1 MTTWKG
7 VVTIMFD
14 LIGTIKKK
22 TGLGE
27 LLGEGMTVPK
37 SVQDVIKIDAVYP
50 DGIFMTGKDRY
61 SKTYKFTDIN
71 YAVSSKED
79 KEADFLRYSEI
90 LNSLENGVS
99 SQITIINRKLKNNE
113 LKQMALIENAN
124 DGKDKYRK
132 EINDM
137 LTMIANGAN
146 AIVQDKYVT
155 LTVQKKSAQEAQSH
169 FNRVG
174 ADLIAHFSR
183 LGSKCTELDLTE
195 RLRIIH
201 DFCRP
206 KEAADYHFDLRD
218 TMQKGQ
224 SFKDYISPDGFEF
237 KSDYFKVGDRFGRV
251 LFIRDYPSYIKDSV
265 VWELTDTNRN
275 MIFNFD
281 IIPVSTQEAQKFG
294 EKQALGIET
303 NIANYQRKQNAN
315 NNYTSVIPYDLE
327 QQRKEVREF
336 LDDLTTRDQKMFKV
350 VITLMHT
357 ADTLEQLNS
366 DTEAIQ
372 ATGRK
377 HMCQIGV
384 LKYQQLDGFNATL
397 PIGINKIEAR
407 RTLTTESLAV
417 FMPFKVQE
425 IQHDGGVFQGV
436 NVISKNMIIVNRKF
450 LLNGNCFILGVSGS
464 GKSFT
469 AKEEMVNLLLST
481 NADVMIIDPEREYSA
496 LVEAMGGQVVELSAK
511 SKNHINC
518 LDINKEY
525 ADGASPLA
533 LKAEFVLSL
542 FEQVMGKDGIGA
554 IEKSIIDRC
563 LAAVYKNYIKRNYTG
578 KVPTL
583 VELCNELRKQ
593 PEPEATELATAME
606 LFASGS
612 HSTFAQKTNVNIENR
627 LICYDILELGSQ
639 LMPIGMLVVLD
650 SILNRITRNRAEG
663 KETYIFIDE
672 IYLLFQ
678 HEYSANFL
686 FTLWKRVRK
695 YGAYCTGITQNVD
708 DLLQS
713 HTARTMLA
721 NSEFII
727 MLNQGSTDREDLAN
741 LLQISETQM
750 THITNVEVG
759 HGLVKVGSALVPFER
774 KFPKN
779 TELYRLMSTK
789 MIE

>member
-1 MTTWKG
+1 MKL
-7 VVTIMFD
+7 FN

-22 TGLGE
+22 SGLDE
-27 LLGEGMTVPK
+27 IFSDGMNVPK
-37 SVQDVIKIDAVYP
+37 SVQDVIKIDAVYS

-61 SKTYKFTDIN
+61 SKTFKFTDIN

-79 KEADFLRYSEI
+79 KESHFLKFSEI
-90 LNSLENGVS
+90 LNSLENGIS
-99 SQITIINRKLKNNE
+99 SQITIINRKLKQNE
-113 LKQMALIENAN
+113 LKEIALLEKAN
-124 DGKDKYRK
+124 DNKDKYRK

-137 LTMIANGAN
+137 LTMLANGAN

-155 LTVQKKSAQEAQSH
+155 LTIQKKSISEARSH

-206 KEAADYHFDLRD
+206 EEAADYHFDLRD
-218 TMQKGQ
+218 TMRKGQ

-237 KSDYFKVGDRFGRV
+237 KSDYFKIGNRFGRV
-251 LFIRDYPSYIKDSV
+251 LFIRDYPSFVKDRV
-265 VWELTDTNRN
+265 VWDLTDTSRN
-275 MIFNFD
+275 MIFNYD
-281 IIPVSTQEAQKFG
+281 IVPVSTEEAQKFG
-294 EKQALGIET
+294 EKQALGVET
-303 NIANYQRKQNAN
+303 NIANYQRKQNSN
-315 NNYTSVIPYDLE
+315 NNYTSVIPYDME

-350 VITLMHT
+350 IITVMHT

-372 ATGRK
+372 AMGRN
-377 HMCQIGV
+377 HMCQIGI
-384 LKYQQLDGFNATL
+384 LKYQQLEGFNATL

-436 NVISKNMIIVNRKF
+436 NVISKNMIIVNRRY

-481 NADVMIIDPEREYSA
+481 DADVMIIDPEREYSA
-496 LVEAMGGQVVELSAK
+496 LVEAMDGQVIELSAK

-525 ADGASPLA
+525 ADGASPIA
-533 LKAEFVLSL
+533 FKAEFVLSL
-542 FEQVMGKDGIGA
+542 FEQVIGKGGVNA
-554 IEKSIIDRC
+554 IQKSIVDRC
-563 LAAVYKNYIKRNYTG
+563 LANVYKNYIKRGYTG

-583 VELCNELRKQ
+583 VDLCNDLKQQ
-593 PEPEATELATAME
+593 PEAEAIELATAME

-612 HSTFAQKTNVNIENR
+612 HSTFAQKTNVNVENR

-650 SILNRITRNRAEG
+650 SILNRITKNRAEG
-663 KETYIFIDE
+663 RETYIFIDE

-727 MLNQGSTDREDLAN
+727 MLNQGGTDREDLAN

-774 KFPKN
+774 KFPKD
-779 TELYRLMSTK
+779 TELYKLMSTK
-789 MIE
+789 VGEQ

>member
-1 MTTWKG
+1 
-7 VVTIMFD
+7 MFD

-22 TGLGE
+22 SGLDEIFGD
-27 LLGEGMTVPK
+27 GMNVPK
-37 SVQDVIKIDAVYP
+37 SVQDVIRIDAVYS

-61 SKTYKFTDIN
+61 SKTFKFTDIN

-79 KEADFLRYSEI
+79 KESHFLKYSEI
-90 LNSLENGVS
+90 LNSLENGIS
-99 SQITIINRKLKNNE
+99 SQITIINRKLKHNE
-113 LKQMALIENAN
+113 LKEIALLEKAN
-124 DGKDKYRK
+124 DNKDKYRK

-137 LTMIANGAN
+137 ITMLANGAN

-155 LTVQKKSAQEAQSH
+155 LTIQKKSINEARSH

-174 ADLIAHFSR
+174 ADLIAHLSR

-206 KEAADYHFDLRD
+206 EEAADYHLDLRD
-218 TMQKGQ
+218 TMRKGQ

-237 KSDYFKVGDRFGRV
+237 KSDYFKIGNRFGRV
-251 LFIRDYPSYIKDSV
+251 LFIRDYPSFVKDRV
-265 VWELTDTNRN
+265 VWDLTDTSRN
-275 MIFNFD
+275 MIFNYD
-281 IIPVSTQEAQKFG
+281 IVPVSTEEAQKFG
-294 EKQALGIET
+294 EKQALGVET
-303 NIANYQRKQNAN
+303 NIANYQRKQNSN
-315 NNYTSVIPYDLE
+315 NNYTSVIPYDME

-350 VITLMHT
+350 IITVMHT

-372 ATGRK
+372 AMGRN
-377 HMCQIGV
+377 HMCQIGI
-384 LKYQQLDGFNATL
+384 LKYQQLEGFNATL

-436 NVISKNMIIVNRKF
+436 NVISKNMIIVNRRY

-481 NADVMIIDPEREYSA
+481 DADVMIIDPEREYSA
-496 LVEAMGGQVVELSAK
+496 LVEAMDGQVIELSAK

-525 ADGASPLA
+525 ADGASPIA
-533 LKAEFVLSL
+533 FKAEFVLSL
-542 FEQVMGKDGIGA
+542 FEQVIGKGGVNA
-554 IEKSIIDRC
+554 IQKSIVDRC
-563 LAAVYKNYIKRNYTG
+563 LANVYKNYIKRGYTG

-583 VELCNELRKQ
+583 VDLCNDLKQQ
-593 PEPEATELATAME
+593 PEAEAIELATAME

-612 HSTFAQKTNVNIENR
+612 HSTFAQKTNVNVENR

-650 SILNRITRNRAEG
+650 SILNRITKNRAEG
-663 KETYIFIDE
+663 RETYVFIDE

-727 MLNQGSTDREDLAN
+727 MLNQGGTDREDLAN

-774 KFPKN
+774 KFPKD
-779 TELYRLMSTK
+779 TELYKLMSTK
-789 MIE
+789 VGEQ

>member
-1 MTTWKG
+1 
-7 VVTIMFD
+7 MFD
-14 LIGTIKKK
+14 LIGSIKKK
-22 TGLGE
+22 TGLDD
-27 LLGEGMTVPK
+27 LLGDGMSVPK
-37 SVQDVIKIDAVYP
+37 SVQDVIRIDAVYP

-61 SKTYKFTDIN
+61 SKTFKFTDIN
-71 YAVSSKED
+71 YAVSSKKD
-79 KEADFLRYSEI
+79 KEDNFLKYSEI
-90 LNSLENGVS
+90 LNSLENGIS
-99 SQITIINRKLKNNE
+99 SQITIINRKLKKAE
-113 LKQMALIENAN
+113 LKEIALLENAN
-124 DGKDKYRK
+124 DDKDKYRK

-155 LTVQKKSAQEAQSH
+155 LTVQKKTVKEAQSH

-183 LGSKCTELDLTE
+183 LGSTCVELDLTE

-206 KEAADYHFDLRD
+206 KESADYHFDLRD

-224 SFKDYISPDGFEF
+224 NFKDYITPDGFEF
-237 KSDYFKVGDRFGRV
+237 KSDYFKIGDRFGRV

-281 IIPVSTQEAQKFG
+281 IVPVSTEEAQKFG
-294 EKQALGIET
+294 ERQALGIET
-303 NIANYQRKQNAN
+303 NITNYQRKQNAN
-315 NNYTSVIPYDLE
+315 NNYTSVIPYDME
-327 QQRKEVREF
+327 QQRKEIREF
-336 LDDLTTRDQKMFKV
+336 LDDLTNRDQKMFKV
-350 VITLMHT
+350 VITVMHT
-357 ADTLEQLNS
+357 ADTLEELNS

-377 HMCQIGV
+377 HMCQLGV

-496 LVEAMGGQVVELSAK
+496 LVEAMGGQVIELSAK

-525 ADGASPLA
+525 ADGASPIA
-533 LKAEFVLSL
+533 FKVEFVLSL
-542 FEQVMGKDGIGA
+542 FEQIMGRDGIDA
-554 IEKSIIDRC
+554 IQKSIVDRC
-563 LAAVYKNYIKRNYTG
+563 LTNVYKNYIKRGYTG

-583 VELCNELRKQ
+583 VDLCNELRKQ
-593 PEPEATELATAME
+593 PEAEAADLATAME

-650 SILNRITRNRAEG
+650 SILNRITKNRAEG
-663 KETYIFIDE
+663 RETYIFIDE

-713 HTARTMLA
+713 HTARTMLS

-779 TELYRLMSTK
+779 TELYKLMNTK
-789 MIE
+789 VGEIN

>member
-1 MTTWKG
+1 
-7 VVTIMFD
+7 MFD
-14 LIGTIKKK
+14 LIGTIKRK
-22 TGLGE
+22 TGTSDLTGD
-27 LLGEGMTVPK
+27 GFAVPK
-37 SVQDVIKIDAVYP
+37 SVQDVIKIDGVYA
-50 DGIFMTGKDRY
+50 DGIFMTGKDKY
-61 SKTYKFTDIN
+61 SKTFKFTDIN

-79 KEADFLRYSEI
+79 KEKNFLLYSEI
-90 LNSLENGVS
+90 LNSFENGVS
-99 SQITIINRKLKNNE
+99 SQITIINRKMKNSE
-113 LKQMALIENAN
+113 LKEIALLENAH
-124 DGKDKYRK
+124 DEKDKYRK

-155 LTVQKKSAQEAQSH
+155 LTVQKKTVKEARSH
-169 FNRVG
+169 FGRVG
-174 ADLIAHFSR
+174 ADLSAHFSR
-183 LGSKCTELDLTE
+183 LGSTCTELDLTE

-206 KEAADYHFDLRD
+206 NESADYHFDLRD
-218 TMQKGQ
+218 TMRKGQ

-237 KSDYFKVGDRFGRV
+237 KSDYFKVGDKFARV

-281 IIPVSTQEAQKFG
+281 IVPVSTEEAQKFG

-315 NNYTSVIPYDLE
+315 NNYTSIIPYDME
-327 QQRKEVREF
+327 QQRKEIREF
-336 LDDLTTRDQKMFKV
+336 LDDITTRDQKMFKV
-350 VITLMHT
+350 VITVMHT
-357 ADTLEQLNS
+357 ADTLEELNS

-377 HMCQIGV
+377 HMCQLGV

-425 IQHDGGVFQGV
+425 IQHDGGVFQGI

-469 AKEEMVNLLLST
+469 AKEEIVNLLLST

-496 LVEAMGGQVVELSAK
+496 LVEAMGGQVIELSAK

-518 LDINKEY
+518 LDINKDY
-525 ADGASPLA
+525 GDGASPISF
-533 LKAEFVLSL
+533 KSEFILSL
-542 FEQVMGKDGIGA
+542 FEQVMGKDGIDAGQ
-554 IEKSIIDRC
+554 KSIVDRC
-563 LAAVYKNYIKRNYTG
+563 LSKIYTNYIKKDYQG

-583 VELCNELRKQ
+583 VDLCKELEKQ
-593 PEPEATELATAME
+593 KEPEAAELATAME
-606 LFASGS
+606 LFATGS
-612 HSTFAQKTNVNIENR
+612 QNTFGHKTNVNIENR
-627 LICYDILELGSQ
+627 LICYDILELGHQ
-639 LMPIGMLVVLD
+639 LMPVGMLVVLD
-650 SILNRITRNRAEG
+650 SILNRITKNRAEG

-695 YGAYCTGITQNVD
+695 YGAFCTGITQNVD

-741 LLQISETQM
+741 LLQISDTQM
-750 THITNVEVG
+750 THITNVDVG

-774 KFPKN
+774 KFAKN
-779 TELYRLMSTK
+779 TELYKLMSTK
-789 MIE
+789 INEN

>member
-1 MTTWKG
+1 
-7 VVTIMFD
+7 MFD
-14 LIGTIKKK
+14 LIGMIKKK
-22 TGLGE
+22 LGFSELFGDGLN
-27 LLGEGMTVPK
+27 VPK
-37 SVQDVIKIDAVYP
+37 SVQDVIRIDTVYDDGMFAV
-50 DGIFMTGKDRY
+50 GKELY
-61 SKTYKFTDIN
+61 SKTFHFTDIN
-71 YAVSSKED
+71 YAVSSKGD
-79 KEADFLRYSEI
+79 KEVGFLKYSEI
-90 LNSLENGVS
+90 LNLFDNDVS
-99 SQITIINRKLKNNE
+99 SQITIINRSISNNE
-113 LKQMALIENAN
+113 LKKMIIAECEK
-124 DGKDKYRK
+124 DGRDKYRK
-132 EINDM
+132 EIND
-137 LTMIANGAN
+137 LLKNLASGAN
-146 AIVQDKYVT
+146 SIVQDMYVT
-155 LTVQKKSAQEAQSH
+155 VTVKKKTPEEAKKH
-169 FNRVG
+169 FSRVG
-174 ADLIAHFSR
+174 ADLSAHFSR
-183 LGSKCTELDLTE
+183 LGSKFSDIDLTE

-206 KEAADYHFDLRD
+206 NEAADYHFDLRD

-237 KSDYFKVGDRFGRV
+237 KSDYFKCGDKFGRV
-251 LFIRDYPSYIKDSV
+251 LFIRDFPSYIKDSV
-265 VWELTDTNRN
+265 VWDLTDTNRN

-281 IIPVSTQEAQKFG
+281 ILPVSTEEAQKFG

-303 NIANYQRKQNAN
+303 NITNYQRKQNSN
-315 NNYTSVIPYDLE
+315 NNYTSVIPYDME
-327 QQRKEVREF
+327 MQRKEIREF

-350 VITLMHT
+350 VITIMHT

-425 IQHDGGVFQGV
+425 IQHEGGVFQGV
-436 NVISKNMIIVNRKF
+436 NVISKNMIFVNRKK

-481 NADVMIIDPEREYSA
+481 DADVIIIDPEREYKA
-496 LVEAMGGQVVELSAK
+496 LVEAMDGQVVELSPTSK
-511 SKNHINC
+511 SHINC
-518 LDINKEY
+518 LDINKDY
-525 ADGASPLA
+525 ADGASPIA
-533 LKAEFVLSL
+533 LKSEFVLSL
-542 FEQVMGKDGIGA
+542 FEQAMGNGNVGA
-554 IEKSIIDRC
+554 VQKSLIDRC
-563 LAAVYKNYIKRNYTG
+563 LTNVYSAYIKKNYVG
-578 KVPTL
+578 KPPTL
-583 VELCNELRKQ
+583 TDLCQNLKSQ
-593 PEPEATELATAME
+593 PEPEASELATAME
-606 LFASGS
+606 LFSSGS
-612 HSTFAQKTNVNIENR
+612 HNTFAKQTNVNVENR
-627 LICYDILELGSQ
+627 LLCYDILELGKH
-639 LMPIGMLVVLD
+639 LLPVGMLVVLD
-650 SILNRITRNRAEG
+650 SILNRITKNRAEG
-663 KETYIFIDE
+663 RETYIFIDE
-672 IYLLFQ
+672 IYLLFE

-727 MLNQGSTDREDLAN
+727 MLNQGGTDREDLAN

-750 THITNVEVG
+750 RHITNVDVG
-759 HGLVKVGSALVPFER
+759 HGLIKVGSSLVPFER

-779 TELYRLMSTK
+779 TELYKLMSTK

>member
-1 MTTWKG
+1 
-7 VVTIMFD
+7 MFD
-14 LIGTIKKK
+14 LIGSIKKK
-22 TGLGE
+22 TGLDD
-27 LLGEGMTVPK
+27 LLGDGMSVPK
-37 SVQDVIKIDAVYP
+37 SVQDVIRIDAVYP

-61 SKTYKFTDIN
+61 SKTFKFTDIN
-71 YAVSSKED
+71 YAVSSKKD
-79 KEADFLRYSEI
+79 KEDNFLKYSEI
-90 LNSLENGVS
+90 LNSLENGIS
-99 SQITIINRKLKNNE
+99 SQITIINRKLKKAE
-113 LKQMALIENAN
+113 LKEIALLENAN
-124 DGKDKYRK
+124 DDKDKYRK

-155 LTVQKKSAQEAQSH
+155 LTVQKKTVKEAQSH

-183 LGSKCTELDLTE
+183 LGSTCVELDLTE

-206 KEAADYHFDLRD
+206 KESADYHFDLRD

-224 SFKDYISPDGFEF
+224 NFKDYITPDGFEF
-237 KSDYFKVGDRFGRV
+237 KSDYFKIGDRFGRV

-281 IIPVSTQEAQKFG
+281 IIPVSTEEAQKFG
-294 EKQALGIET
+294 ERQALGIET

-315 NNYTSVIPYDLE
+315 NNYTSVIPYDME
-327 QQRKEVREF
+327 QQRKEIREF
-336 LDDLTTRDQKMFKV
+336 LDDLTSRDQKMFKV
-350 VITLMHT
+350 VITVMHT
-357 ADTLEQLNS
+357 ADTLEELNS

-377 HMCQIGV
+377 HMCQLGV

-481 NADVMIIDPEREYSA
+481 DADVMIIDPEREYSA
-496 LVEAMGGQVVELSAK
+496 IVEAMGGQVIELSAK

-525 ADGASPLA
+525 ADGASPIA
-533 LKAEFVLSL
+533 FKVEFVLSL
-542 FEQVMGKDGIGA
+542 FEQIMGRNGIDA
-554 IEKSIIDRC
+554 IQKSIVDRC
-563 LAAVYKNYIKRNYTG
+563 LTNIYKNYIKRGYTG

-583 VELCNELRKQ
+583 VDLCNELSKQ
-593 PEPEATELATAME
+593 PETEALELATAME

-650 SILNRITRNRAEG
+650 SILNRITKNRAEG
-663 KETYIFIDE
+663 RETYIFIDE

-779 TELYRLMSTK
+779 TELYKLMTTK
-789 MIE
+789 LFEKSDNLVYSS

>member
-1 MTTWKG
+1 
-7 VVTIMFD
+7 MFD

-27 LLGEGMTVPK
+27 LLGDGMSVPK

-61 SKTYKFTDIN
+61 SKTYKFSDIN

-155 LTVQKKSAQEAQSH
+155 LTVQKKSVQEAQGH

-224 SFKDYISPDGFEF
+224 SFKDYIAPDGFEF

-315 NNYTSVIPYDLE
+315 NTYTSVIPYDLE

-377 HMCQIGV
+377 HMCQIGI

-774 KFPKN
+774 KFPTN
-779 TELYRLMSTK
+779 TELYSLMSTK

>member
-1 MTTWKG
+1 
-7 VVTIMFD
+7 MFD

-22 TGLGE
+22 SGLDEIFGD
-27 LLGEGMTVPK
+27 GMNVPK
-37 SVQDVIKIDAVYP
+37 SVQDVIRIDAVYS

-61 SKTYKFTDIN
+61 SKAFKFTDIN

-79 KEADFLRYSEI
+79 KESHFLKFSEI
-90 LNSLENGVS
+90 LNSLENGIS
-99 SQITIINRKLKNNE
+99 SQITIINRKLKHNE
-113 LKQMALIENAN
+113 LKEIALLEKAN
-124 DGKDKYRK
+124 DNKDKYRK

-137 LTMIANGAN
+137 LTMLANGAN

-155 LTVQKKSAQEAQSH
+155 LTIQKKSISEARSH

-206 KEAADYHFDLRD
+206 EEAADYHFDLRD
-218 TMQKGQ
+218 TMRKGQ

-237 KSDYFKVGDRFGRV
+237 KSDYFKIGNRFGRV
-251 LFIRDYPSYIKDSV
+251 LFIRDYPSFVKDRV
-265 VWELTDTNRN
+265 VWDLTDTSRN
-275 MIFNFD
+275 MIFNYD
-281 IIPVSTQEAQKFG
+281 IVPVSTEEAQKFG
-294 EKQALGIET
+294 EKQALGVET
-303 NIANYQRKQNAN
+303 NIANYQRKQNSN
-315 NNYTSVIPYDLE
+315 NNYTSVIPYDME

-350 VITLMHT
+350 IITVMHT

-372 ATGRK
+372 AMGRN
-377 HMCQIGV
+377 HMCQIGI
-384 LKYQQLDGFNATL
+384 LKYQQLEGFNATL

-481 NADVMIIDPEREYSA
+481 DADVMIIDPEREYSA
-496 LVEAMGGQVVELSAK
+496 LVEAMDGQVIELSAK

-525 ADGASPLA
+525 ADGASPIA
-533 LKAEFVLSL
+533 FKAEFVLSL
-542 FEQVMGKDGIGA
+542 FEQVIGKGGVNA
-554 IEKSIIDRC
+554 IQKSIVDRC
-563 LAAVYKNYIKRNYTG
+563 LANVYKNYIKRGYTG

-583 VELCNELRKQ
+583 VDLCNDLKQQ
-593 PEPEATELATAME
+593 PEAEALELATAME

-612 HSTFAQKTNVNIENR
+612 HSTFAQKTNVNVENR

-639 LMPIGMLVVLD
+639 LMPVGMLVVLD
-650 SILNRITRNRAEG
+650 SILNRITKNRAEG
-663 KETYIFIDE
+663 RETYIFIDE

-727 MLNQGSTDREDLAN
+727 MLNQGGTDREDLAN

-774 KFPKN
+774 KFPKD
-779 TELYRLMSTK
+779 TELYKLMSTK
-789 MIE
+789 VGEQ

>member
-1 MTTWKG
+1 
-7 VVTIMFD
+7 MFD
-14 LIGTIKKK
+14 LIGMIKKK
-22 TGLGE
+22 SGLDEIFGD
-27 LLGEGMTVPK
+27 GMSVPR
-37 SVQDVIKIDAVYP
+37 SVQDVIKIDAVYS
-50 DGIFMTGKDRY
+50 DGIFMAGKDRY
-61 SKTYKFTDIN
+61 SKTFKFTDIN

-79 KEADFLRYSEI
+79 KESHFLKYSEI
-90 LNSLENGVS
+90 LNSLENGIS
-99 SQITIINRKLKNNE
+99 SQITIINRKLKHNE
-113 LKQMALIENAN
+113 LKEIALLEKAN
-124 DGKDKYRK
+124 DNKDKYRK

-137 LTMIANGAN
+137 LTMLANGAN

-155 LTVQKKSAQEAQSH
+155 LTIQKKSISEARSH

-206 KEAADYHFDLRD
+206 EEAADYHFDLRD
-218 TMQKGQ
+218 TMRKGQ

-237 KSDYFKVGDRFGRV
+237 KSDYFKIGNRFGRV
-251 LFIRDYPSYIKDSV
+251 LFIRDYPSFVKDRV
-265 VWELTDTNRN
+265 VWDLTDTSKN
-275 MIFNFD
+275 MIFNYD
-281 IIPVSTQEAQKFG
+281 IVPVSIEEAQKFG
-294 EKQALGIET
+294 EKQALGVET
-303 NIANYQRKQNAN
+303 NIANYQRKQNSN
-315 NNYTSVIPYDLE
+315 NNYTSVIPYDME

-350 VITLMHT
+350 IITVMHT

-372 ATGRK
+372 AMGRN
-377 HMCQIGV
+377 HMCQIGI
-384 LKYQQLDGFNATL
+384 LKYQQLEGFNATL

-481 NADVMIIDPEREYSA
+481 DADVMIIDPEREYSA
-496 LVEAMGGQVVELSAK
+496 LVEAMDGQVIELSAK

-525 ADGASPLA
+525 ADGASPIA
-533 LKAEFVLSL
+533 FKAEFVLSL
-542 FEQVMGKDGIGA
+542 FEQVIGKGGVNA
-554 IEKSIIDRC
+554 IQKSIVDRC
-563 LAAVYKNYIKRNYTG
+563 LANVYKNYIKRGYTG

-583 VELCNELRKQ
+583 VDLCNDLKQQ
-593 PEPEATELATAME
+593 PEAEALELATAME

-612 HSTFAQKTNVNIENR
+612 HSTFAQKTNVNVENR

-650 SILNRITRNRAEG
+650 SILNRITKNRAEG
-663 KETYIFIDE
+663 RETYIFIDE

-727 MLNQGSTDREDLAN
+727 MLNQGGTDREDLAN

-774 KFPKN
+774 KFPKD
-779 TELYRLMSTK
+779 TELYKLMSTK
-789 MIE
+789 VGEQ

>member
-1 MTTWKG
+1 
-7 VVTIMFD
+7 MFN

-22 TGLGE
+22 SGLDEIFGD
-27 LLGEGMTVPK
+27 GMNVPK
-37 SVQDVIKIDAVYP
+37 SVQDVIRIDAVYS

-61 SKTYKFTDIN
+61 SKTFKFTDIN

-79 KEADFLRYSEI
+79 KESHFLKYSEI

-99 SQITIINRKLKNNE
+99 CQITIINRKLKHNE
-113 LKQMALIENAN
+113 LKEIALLEKAN
-124 DGKDKYRK
+124 DNKDKYRK

-137 LTMIANGAN
+137 LTMLANGAN

-155 LTVQKKSAQEAQSH
+155 LTIQKKSINEARSH

-206 KEAADYHFDLRD
+206 EEAADYHFDLRD
-218 TMQKGQ
+218 TMRKGQ

-237 KSDYFKVGDRFGRV
+237 KSDYFKIGNRFSRV
-251 LFIRDYPSYIKDSV
+251 LFIRDYPSFVKDRV
-265 VWELTDTNRN
+265 VWDLTDTSRN
-275 MIFNFD
+275 MIFNYD
-281 IIPVSTQEAQKFG
+281 IIPVSTEEAQKFG
-294 EKQALGIET
+294 EKQALGVET
-303 NIANYQRKQNAN
+303 NIANYQRKQNSN
-315 NNYTSVIPYDLE
+315 NNYTSVIPYDME

-336 LDDLTTRDQKMFKV
+336 LDDLTNRDQKMFKV
-350 VITLMHT
+350 IITVMHT

-372 ATGRK
+372 AMGRN
-377 HMCQIGV
+377 HMCQIGI
-384 LKYQQLDGFNATL
+384 LKYQQLEGFNATL

-436 NVISKNMIIVNRKF
+436 NVISKNMIIVNRRY

-481 NADVMIIDPEREYSA
+481 DADVMIIDPEREYSA
-496 LVEAMGGQVVELSAK
+496 LVEAMDGQVIELSAK

-525 ADGASPLA
+525 ADGASPISF
-533 LKAEFVLSL
+533 KAEFVLSL
-542 FEQVMGKDGIGA
+542 FEQVIGKGGVNA
-554 IEKSIIDRC
+554 IQKSIVDRC
-563 LAAVYKNYIKRNYTG
+563 LANVYKNYIKRGYMG

-583 VELCNELRKQ
+583 VDLCNDLKQQ
-593 PEPEATELATAME
+593 PEAEALELATAME

-612 HSTFAQKTNVNIENR
+612 HSTFAQKTNVNVENR

-650 SILNRITRNRAEG
+650 SILNRITKNRAEG
-663 KETYIFIDE
+663 RETYIFIDE

-727 MLNQGSTDREDLAN
+727 MLNQGGTDREDLSN

-774 KFPKN
+774 KFPKD
-779 TELYRLMSTK
+779 TELYKLMSTK
-789 MIE
+789 VGEQ

>member
-1 MTTWKG
+1 MKL
-7 VVTIMFD
+7 FD

-22 TGLGE
+22 SGLDEIFGD
-27 LLGEGMTVPK
+27 GMNVPK
-37 SVQDVIKIDAVYP
+37 SVQDVIRIDAVYS

-61 SKTYKFTDIN
+61 SKTFKFTDIN

-79 KEADFLRYSEI
+79 KESHFLKYSEI
-90 LNSLENGVS
+90 LNSLENGIS
-99 SQITIINRKLKNNE
+99 SQITIINRKLKHNE
-113 LKQMALIENAN
+113 LKEIALLEKAN
-124 DGKDKYRK
+124 DNKDKYRK

-137 LTMIANGAN
+137 LTMLANGAN

-155 LTVQKKSAQEAQSH
+155 LTIQKKSINEARSH

-206 KEAADYHFDLRD
+206 EEAADYHFDLRD
-218 TMQKGQ
+218 TMRKGQ
-224 SFKDYISPDGFEF
+224 NFKDYISPDGFVF
-237 KSDYFKVGDRFGRV
+237 KSDYFKIGNRFVRV
-251 LFIRDYPSYIKDSV
+251 LFIRDYPSFVKDRV
-265 VWELTDTNRN
+265 VWDLTDTSRN
-275 MIFNFD
+275 MIFNYD
-281 IIPVSTQEAQKFG
+281 VVPVSTEEAQKFG
-294 EKQALGIET
+294 EKQALGVET
-303 NIANYQRKQNAN
+303 NITNYQRKQNSN
-315 NNYTSVIPYDLE
+315 NNYTSVIPYDME

-350 VITLMHT
+350 IITVMHT

-372 ATGRK
+372 AMGRN

-384 LKYQQLDGFNATL
+384 LKYQQLEGFNATL

-425 IQHDGGVFQGV
+425 IQHDGGIFQGV

-481 NADVMIIDPEREYSA
+481 DADVMIIDPEREYSA
-496 LVEAMGGQVVELSAK
+496 LVEAMDGQVIELSAK

-525 ADGASPLA
+525 ADGASPIA
-533 LKAEFVLSL
+533 FKAEFVLSL
-542 FEQVMGKDGIGA
+542 FEQVIGKGGVNA
-554 IEKSIIDRC
+554 IQKSIVDRC
-563 LAAVYKNYIKRNYTG
+563 LANVYKNYIKRGYTG

-583 VELCNELRKQ
+583 VDLCNDLKQQ
-593 PEPEATELATAME
+593 PEAEALELATAME

-612 HSTFAQKTNVNIENR
+612 HSTFAQKTNVNVENR

-650 SILNRITRNRAEG
+650 SILNRITKNRAEG
-663 KETYIFIDE
+663 RETYIFIDE

-727 MLNQGSTDREDLAN
+727 MLNQGGTDREDLAN

-774 KFPKN
+774 KFPKD
-779 TELYRLMSTK
+779 TELYKLMSTK
-789 MIE
+789 VGEQ

>member
-1 MTTWKG
+1 
-7 VVTIMFD
+7 MFD

-22 TGLGE
+22 SGIDE
-27 LLGEGMTVPK
+27 LFGDGVNVPK
-37 SVQDVIKIDAVYP
+37 SVQDVIKIDTVYA
-50 DGIFMTGKDRY
+50 DGMFMSGKDRY
-61 SKTYKFTDIN
+61 SKTFKFTDIN

-79 KEADFLRYSEI
+79 EEANFLKYSEI
-90 LNSLENGVS
+90 LNSLENDIS
-99 SQITIINRKLKNNE
+99 SQITIVNRKLKNDE
-113 LKQMALIENAN
+113 LKEMVLLENAN

-132 EINDM
+132 EINEM
-137 LTMIANGAN
+137 LIMLANGAN

-155 LTVQKKSAQEAQSH
+155 LTVQKKTPEEARKH
-169 FNRVG
+169 FSRVG

-195 RLRIIH
+195 RLRIVH

-206 KEAADYHFDLRD
+206 NEAADYRFDLRD

-237 KSDYFKVGDRFGRV
+237 KSDYFKCGDKFGRV
-251 LFIRDYPSYIKDSV
+251 LFIRDFPSYIKDSV
-265 VWELTDTNRN
+265 VWDLTDTNRN

-281 IIPVSTQEAQKFG
+281 ILPVSTEEAQKFG

-315 NNYTSVIPYDLE
+315 NNYTSIIPYDME
-327 QQRKEVREF
+327 MQRKEIREF

-350 VITLMHT
+350 VITIMHT

-366 DTEAIQ
+366 ETEAIQ

-436 NVISKNMIIVNRKF
+436 NVISKNMIIVNRKV

-469 AKEEMVNLLLST
+469 AKEEMVNLLLAT
-481 NADVMIIDPEREYSA
+481 DADIIIIDPEREYKA
-496 LVEAMGGQVVELSAK
+496 LVGAMGGQVVELSPTSK
-511 SKNHINC
+511 SNINC
-518 LDINKEY
+518 LDINKDY
-525 ADGASPLA
+525 ADGASPIA
-533 LKAEFVLSL
+533 LKSEFVLSL
-542 FEQVMGKDGIGA
+542 FEQAMGKGNVGA
-554 IEKSIIDRC
+554 VQKSIIDRC
-563 LAAVYKNYIKRNYTG
+563 LTNIYTNFIKRNYEG
-578 KVPTL
+578 KIPTL
-583 VELCNELRKQ
+583 TDLCKNLNKQ
-593 PEPEATELATAME
+593 EEPEAHELATAME

-612 HSTFAQKTNVNIENR
+612 HNTFAKQTNVNVENR
-627 LICYDILELGSQ
+627 LLCYDILDLGKH
-639 LMPIGMLVVLD
+639 LLPVGMLVVLD
-650 SILNRITRNRAEG
+650 SILNRITKNRAEG

-672 IYLLFQ
+672 IYLLFE

-727 MLNQGSTDREDLAN
+727 MLNQGGTDREDLAN

-750 THITNVEVG
+750 TYITNVDVG
-759 HGLVKVGSALVPFER
+759 HGLIKVGSNLVPFER

-779 TELYRLMSTK
+779 TELYKLMTTK
-789 MIE
+789 LGEI

>member
-1 MTTWKG
+1 
-7 VVTIMFD
+7 MFD

-22 TGLGE
+22 SGLDEIFGD
-27 LLGEGMTVPK
+27 GMNVPK
-37 SVQDVIKIDAVYP
+37 SVQDVIRIDAVYS

-61 SKTYKFTDIN
+61 SKTFKFTDIN

-79 KEADFLRYSEI
+79 KESHFLKFSEI
-90 LNSLENGVS
+90 LNSLENGIS
-99 SQITIINRKLKNNE
+99 SQITIIKRKLKHNE
-113 LKQMALIENAN
+113 LKEIALLEKAN
-124 DGKDKYRK
+124 DNKDKYRK

-137 LTMIANGAN
+137 LTMLANGAN

-155 LTVQKKSAQEAQSH
+155 LTIQKKSISEARSH

-206 KEAADYHFDLRD
+206 EEAADYHFDLRD
-218 TMQKGQ
+218 TMRKGQ

-237 KSDYFKVGDRFGRV
+237 KSDYFKIGNRFGRV
-251 LFIRDYPSYIKDSV
+251 LFIRDYPSFVKDRV
-265 VWELTDTNRN
+265 VWDLTDTSRN
-275 MIFNFD
+275 MIFNYD
-281 IIPVSTQEAQKFG
+281 IVPVSTEEAQKFG
-294 EKQALGIET
+294 EKQALGVET
-303 NIANYQRKQNAN
+303 NIANYQRKQNSN
-315 NNYTSVIPYDLE
+315 NNYTSVIPYDME

-350 VITLMHT
+350 IITVMHT

-372 ATGRK
+372 AMGRN
-377 HMCQIGV
+377 HMCQIGI
-384 LKYQQLDGFNATL
+384 LKYQQLEGFNATL

-481 NADVMIIDPEREYSA
+481 DADVMIIDPEREYSA
-496 LVEAMGGQVVELSAK
+496 LVEAMDGQVIELSVK

-525 ADGASPLA
+525 ADGASPIA
-533 LKAEFVLSL
+533 FKAEFVLSL
-542 FEQVMGKDGIGA
+542 FEQVIGKGGVNA
-554 IEKSIIDRC
+554 IQKSIVDRC
-563 LAAVYKNYIKRNYTG
+563 LANVYKNYIKRGYTG

-583 VELCNELRKQ
+583 VDLCNDLKQQ
-593 PEPEATELATAME
+593 PEAEALELATAME

-612 HSTFAQKTNVNIENR
+612 HSTFAQKTNVNVENR

-650 SILNRITRNRAEG
+650 SILNRITKNRAEG
-663 KETYIFIDE
+663 RETYIFIDE

-727 MLNQGSTDREDLAN
+727 MLNQGGTDREDLAN

-774 KFPKN
+774 KFPKD
-779 TELYRLMSTK
+779 TELYKLMSTK
-789 MIE
+789 VGEQ

>member
-1 MTTWKG
+1 MKL
-7 VVTIMFD
+7 FD

-22 TGLGE
+22 SGLDEIFGD
-27 LLGEGMTVPK
+27 GMNVPK
-37 SVQDVIKIDAVYP
+37 SVQDVIRIDAVYS

-61 SKTYKFTDIN
+61 SKTFKFTDIN

-79 KEADFLRYSEI
+79 KESHFLKFSEI
-90 LNSLENGVS
+90 LNSLENGIS
-99 SQITIINRKLKNNE
+99 SQITIINRKLKHNE
-113 LKQMALIENAN
+113 LKEIALLEKAN
-124 DGKDKYRK
+124 DNKDKYRK

-137 LTMIANGAN
+137 LTMLANGAN

-155 LTVQKKSAQEAQSH
+155 LTIQKKSISEARSH

-206 KEAADYHFDLRD
+206 EEAADYHFDLRD
-218 TMQKGQ
+218 TMRKGQ

-237 KSDYFKVGDRFGRV
+237 KSDYFKIGNRFGRV
-251 LFIRDYPSYIKDSV
+251 LFIRDYPSFVKDRV
-265 VWELTDTNRN
+265 VWDLTDTSRN
-275 MIFNFD
+275 MIFNYD
-281 IIPVSTQEAQKFG
+281 IVPVSTEEAQKFG
-294 EKQALGIET
+294 EKQALGVET
-303 NIANYQRKQNAN
+303 NIANYQRKQNSN
-315 NNYTSVIPYDLE
+315 NNYTSVIPYDME

-350 VITLMHT
+350 IITVMHT

-372 ATGRK
+372 AMGRN
-377 HMCQIGV
+377 HMCQIGI
-384 LKYQQLDGFNATL
+384 LKYQQLEGFNATL

-481 NADVMIIDPEREYSA
+481 DADVMIIDPEREYSA
-496 LVEAMGGQVVELSAK
+496 LVEAMDGQVIELSAK

-525 ADGASPLA
+525 ADGASPIA
-533 LKAEFVLSL
+533 FKAEFVLSL
-542 FEQVMGKDGIGA
+542 FEQVIGKGGVNA
-554 IEKSIIDRC
+554 IQKSIVDRC
-563 LAAVYKNYIKRNYTG
+563 LANVYKNYIKRGYTG

-583 VELCNELRKQ
+583 VDLCNDLKQQ
-593 PEPEATELATAME
+593 PEAEALELATAME

-612 HSTFAQKTNVNIENR
+612 HSTFAQKTNVNVENR

-650 SILNRITRNRAEG
+650 SILNRITKNRAEG
-663 KETYIFIDE
+663 RETYIFIDE

-727 MLNQGSTDREDLAN
+727 MLNQGGTDREDLAN

-774 KFPKN
+774 KFPKD
-779 TELYRLMSTK
+779 TELYKLMSTK
-789 MIE
+789 VGEQ

>member
-1 MTTWKG
+1 
-7 VVTIMFD
+7 MFD
-14 LIGTIKKK
+14 LIGMIKKK
-22 TGLGE
+22 SGLDEIFGD
-27 LLGEGMTVPK
+27 GMSVPR
-37 SVQDVIKIDAVYP
+37 SVQDVIKIDAVYS
-50 DGIFMTGKDRY
+50 DGIFMTGKERY
-61 SKTYKFTDIN
+61 SKTFKFTDIN

-79 KEADFLRYSEI
+79 KESHFLKYSEI
-90 LNSLENGVS
+90 LNSFENGIS
-99 SQITIINRKLKNNE
+99 SQITIINRKLKHNE
-113 LKQMALIENAN
+113 LKEIALLEKAN
-124 DGKDKYRK
+124 DNKDKYRK

-137 LTMIANGAN
+137 LTMLANGAN

-155 LTVQKKSAQEAQSH
+155 LTIQKKSINEARSH

-218 TMQKGQ
+218 TMRKGQ

-237 KSDYFKVGDRFGRV
+237 KSDYFKIGNRFGRV
-251 LFIRDYPSYIKDSV
+251 LFIRDYPSFVKDRV
-265 VWELTDTNRN
+265 VWDLTDTSRN

-281 IIPVSTQEAQKFG
+281 IIPVSTEEAQKFG
-294 EKQALGIET
+294 EKQALGVET
-303 NIANYQRKQNAN
+303 NIANYQRKQNSN
-315 NNYTSVIPYDLE
+315 NNYTSVIPYDME

-350 VITLMHT
+350 IITVMHT

-372 ATGRK
+372 AMGRN
-377 HMCQIGV
+377 HMCQIGI
-384 LKYQQLDGFNATL
+384 LKYQQLEGFNATL

-425 IQHDGGVFQGV
+425 IQHDGGVFHGV
-436 NVISKNMIIVNRKF
+436 NVISKNMIIVNRRY

-481 NADVMIIDPEREYSA
+481 DADVMIIDPEREYSA
-496 LVEAMGGQVVELSAK
+496 LVEAMDGQVIELSAK

-525 ADGASPLA
+525 ADGASPIA
-533 LKAEFVLSL
+533 FKAEFVLSL
-542 FEQVMGKDGIGA
+542 FEQVIGKGGVNA
-554 IEKSIIDRC
+554 IQKSIVDRC
-563 LAAVYKNYIKRNYTG
+563 LANVYKNYIKRGYTG

-583 VELCNELRKQ
+583 VDLCNDLKQQ
-593 PEPEATELATAME
+593 PEAEAIELATAME

-612 HSTFAQKTNVNIENR
+612 HSTFAQKTNVNVENR

-650 SILNRITRNRAEG
+650 SILNRITQNRAKG
-663 KETYIFIDE
+663 KQTFIFIDE

-695 YGAYCTGITQNVD
+695 YGAYATGITQNVD

-721 NSEFII
+721 NSEFLI
-727 MLNQGSTDREDLAN
+727 MLNQASTDRLELAK
-741 LLQISETQM
+741 LLNISDRQLSY
-750 THITNVEVG
+750 ITNVDAG
-759 HGLVKVGSALVPFER
+759 HGLIKVGSSLVPFANR
-774 KFPKN
+774 FPKN
-779 TELYRLMSTK
+779 TKLYKLMTTK
-789 MIE
+789 PGEGV

>member
-1 MTTWKG
+1 
-7 VVTIMFD
+7 MFD

-22 TGLGE
+22 SGLDEIFGD
-27 LLGEGMTVPK
+27 GMNVPK
-37 SVQDVIKIDAVYP
+37 SVQDVIRIDAVYS

-61 SKTYKFTDIN
+61 SKTFKFTDIN

-79 KEADFLRYSEI
+79 KESHFLKFSEI
-90 LNSLENGVS
+90 LNSLENGIS
-99 SQITIINRKLKNNE
+99 SQITIINRKLKHNE
-113 LKQMALIENAN
+113 LKEIALLEKAN
-124 DGKDKYRK
+124 DNKDKYRK

-137 LTMIANGAN
+137 LTMLANGAN

-155 LTVQKKSAQEAQSH
+155 LTIQKKSISEARSH

-218 TMQKGQ
+218 TMRKGQ

-237 KSDYFKVGDRFGRV
+237 KSDYFKIGNRFGRV
-251 LFIRDYPSYIKDSV
+251 LFIRDYPSFVKDRV
-265 VWELTDTNRN
+265 VWDLTDTSRN
-275 MIFNFD
+275 MIFNYD
-281 IIPVSTQEAQKFG
+281 IVPVSTEEAQKFG
-294 EKQALGIET
+294 EKQALGVET
-303 NIANYQRKQNAN
+303 NIANYQRKQNSN
-315 NNYTSVIPYDLE
+315 NNYTSVIPYDME

-350 VITLMHT
+350 IITVMHT

-372 ATGRK
+372 AMGRN
-377 HMCQIGV
+377 HMCQIGI
-384 LKYQQLDGFNATL
+384 LKYQQLEGFNATF

-436 NVISKNMIIVNRKF
+436 NVISKNMIIVNRRY

-481 NADVMIIDPEREYSA
+481 DADVMIIDPEREYSA
-496 LVEAMGGQVVELSAK
+496 LVEAMDGQVIELSAK

-525 ADGASPLA
+525 ADGASPIA
-533 LKAEFVLSL
+533 FKAEFVLSL
-542 FEQVMGKDGIGA
+542 FEQVIGKGGVNA
-554 IEKSIIDRC
+554 IQKSIVDRC
-563 LAAVYKNYIKRNYTG
+563 LANVYKNYIKRGYTG

-583 VELCNELRKQ
+583 VDLCNDLKQQ
-593 PEPEATELATAME
+593 PEAEALELATAME

-612 HSTFAQKTNVNIENR
+612 HSTFAQKTNVNVENR

-650 SILNRITRNRAEG
+650 SILNRITKNRAEG
-663 KETYIFIDE
+663 RETYIFIDE

-727 MLNQGSTDREDLAN
+727 MLNQGGTDREDLAN

-774 KFPKN
+774 KFPKD
-779 TELYRLMSTK
+779 TELYKLMSTK
-789 MIE
+789 VGELK

>member
-1 MTTWKG
+1 
-7 VVTIMFD
+7 MFD

-22 TGLGE
+22 SGLDEIFGD
-27 LLGEGMTVPK
+27 GMNVPK
-37 SVQDVIKIDAVYP
+37 SVQDVIRIDAVYS

-61 SKTYKFTDIN
+61 SKTFKFTDIN

-79 KEADFLRYSEI
+79 KESHFLKFSEI
-90 LNSLENGVS
+90 LNSLENGIS
-99 SQITIINRKLKNNE
+99 SQITIINRKLKHNE
-113 LKQMALIENAN
+113 LKEIALLEKAN
-124 DGKDKYRK
+124 DNKDKYRK

-137 LTMIANGAN
+137 LTMLANGAN

-155 LTVQKKSAQEAQSH
+155 LTIQKKSISEARSH

-174 ADLIAHFSR
+174 ADLIAHFLR

-206 KEAADYHFDLRD
+206 EEAADYHFDLRD
-218 TMQKGQ
+218 TMRKGQ

-237 KSDYFKVGDRFGRV
+237 KSDYFKIGNRFGRV
-251 LFIRDYPSYIKDSV
+251 LFIRDYPSFVKDRV
-265 VWELTDTNRN
+265 VWDLTDTSRN
-275 MIFNFD
+275 MIFNYD
-281 IIPVSTQEAQKFG
+281 IVPVSTEEAQKFG
-294 EKQALGIET
+294 EKQALGVET
-303 NIANYQRKQNAN
+303 NIANYQRKQNSN
-315 NNYTSVIPYDLE
+315 NNYTSVIPYDME

-350 VITLMHT
+350 IITVMHT
-357 ADTLEQLNS
+357 ADTLEQLSS

-372 ATGRK
+372 AMGRN
-377 HMCQIGV
+377 HMCQIGI
-384 LKYQQLDGFNATL
+384 LKYQQLEGFNATL

-481 NADVMIIDPEREYSA
+481 DADVMIIDPEREYSA
-496 LVEAMGGQVVELSAK
+496 LVEAMDGQVIELSAK

-525 ADGASPLA
+525 ADGASPIA
-533 LKAEFVLSL
+533 FKAEFVLSL
-542 FEQVMGKDGIGA
+542 FEQVIGKGGVNA
-554 IEKSIIDRC
+554 IQKSIVDRC
-563 LAAVYKNYIKRNYTG
+563 LANVYKNYIKRGYTG

-583 VELCNELRKQ
+583 VDLCNDLKQQ
-593 PEPEATELATAME
+593 PEAEALELATAME

-612 HSTFAQKTNVNIENR
+612 HSTFAQKTNVNVENR

-650 SILNRITRNRAEG
+650 SILNRITKNRAEG
-663 KETYIFIDE
+663 RETYIFIDE

-727 MLNQGSTDREDLAN
+727 MLNQGGTDREDLAN

-774 KFPKN
+774 KFPKD
-779 TELYRLMSTK
+779 TELYKLMSTK
-789 MIE
+789 VGEQ

>member
-1 MTTWKG
+1 MKL
-7 VVTIMFD
+7 FD
-14 LIGTIKKK
+14 LIGMIKKK
-22 TGLGE
+22 SGLDE
-27 LLGEGMTVPK
+27 IFGEGMSVPR
-37 SVQDVIKIDAVYP
+37 SVQDVIKIDAVYS

-61 SKTYKFTDIN
+61 SKTFKFTDIN

-79 KEADFLRYSEI
+79 KESHFLKFSEI
-90 LNSLENGVS
+90 LNSFENGIS
-99 SQITIINRKLKNNE
+99 SQITIINRKLKHNE
-113 LKQMALIENAN
+113 LKEIALLEKAN
-124 DGKDKYRK
+124 DNKDKYRK

-137 LTMIANGAN
+137 LTMLANGAN

-155 LTVQKKSAQEAQSH
+155 LTIQKKSISEARSH

-218 TMQKGQ
+218 TMRKGQ

-237 KSDYFKVGDRFGRV
+237 KSDYFKIGNRFSRV
-251 LFIRDYPSYIKDSV
+251 LFIRDYPSFVKDRV
-265 VWELTDTNRN
+265 VWDLTDTSRN
-275 MIFNFD
+275 MILNYD
-281 IIPVSTQEAQKFG
+281 IVPVSTEEAQKFG
-294 EKQALGIET
+294 EKQALGVET
-303 NIANYQRKQNAN
+303 NIANYQRKQNSN
-315 NNYTSVIPYDLE
+315 NNYTSVIPYDME

-350 VITLMHT
+350 IITVMHT
-357 ADTLEQLNS
+357 ADTLKQLNS

-372 ATGRK
+372 AMGRN

-384 LKYQQLDGFNATL
+384 LKYQQLEGFNATL

-481 NADVMIIDPEREYSA
+481 DADVMIIDPEREYSA
-496 LVEAMGGQVVELSAK
+496 LVEAMDGQVIELSAK

-525 ADGASPLA
+525 ADGASPIA
-533 LKAEFVLSL
+533 FKAEFVLSL
-542 FEQVMGKDGIGA
+542 FEQVIGKGGVNA
-554 IEKSIIDRC
+554 IQKSIVDRC
-563 LAAVYKNYIKRNYTG
+563 LANVYKNYIKRGYTG

-583 VELCNELRKQ
+583 VDLCNDLKQQ
-593 PEPEATELATAME
+593 PEAEALELATAME

-612 HSTFAQKTNVNIENR
+612 HSTFAQKTNVNVENR

-650 SILNRITRNRAEG
+650 SILNRITKNRAEG
-663 KETYIFIDE
+663 RETYIFIDE

-713 HTARTMLA
+713 HTARSMLA

-727 MLNQGSTDREDLAN
+727 MLNQGGTDREDLAN

-774 KFPKN
+774 KFPKD
-779 TELYRLMSTK
+779 TELYKLMSTK
-789 MIE
+789 VGEQ

>member
-1 MTTWKG
+1 MKL
-7 VVTIMFD
+7 FD

-22 TGLGE
+22 SGLDEIFGD
-27 LLGEGMTVPK
+27 GMDVPK
-37 SVQDVIKIDAVYP
+37 SVQDVIRIDAVYS

-61 SKTYKFTDIN
+61 SKTFKFTDIN

-79 KEADFLRYSEI
+79 KESHFLKYSEI
-90 LNSLENGVS
+90 LNSLENGIS
-99 SQITIINRKLKNNE
+99 SQITIINRKLKHNE
-113 LKQMALIENAN
+113 LKEIALLEKAN
-124 DGKDKYRK
+124 DNKDKYRK

-137 LTMIANGAN
+137 LTMLANGAN

-155 LTVQKKSAQEAQSH
+155 LTIQKKSISEARSH

-206 KEAADYHFDLRD
+206 EEAADYHFDLRD
-218 TMQKGQ
+218 TMRKGQ

-237 KSDYFKVGDRFGRV
+237 KSDYFKIGNRFGRV
-251 LFIRDYPSYIKDSV
+251 LFIRDYPSFVKDRV
-265 VWELTDTNRN
+265 VWDLTDTSRN
-275 MIFNFD
+275 MIFNYD
-281 IIPVSTQEAQKFG
+281 IVPVSTEEAQKFG
-294 EKQALGIET
+294 EKQALGVET
-303 NIANYQRKQNAN
+303 NIANYQRKQNSN
-315 NNYTSVIPYDLE
+315 NNYTSVIPYDME

-350 VITLMHT
+350 IITVMHT
-357 ADTLEQLNS
+357 ADTLKQLNS

-372 ATGRK
+372 AMGRN
-377 HMCQIGV
+377 HMCQIGI
-384 LKYQQLDGFNATL
+384 LKYQQLEGFNATL

-436 NVISKNMIIVNRKF
+436 NVISKNMIIVNRKY

-481 NADVMIIDPEREYSA
+481 DADVMIIDPEREYSA
-496 LVEAMGGQVVELSAK
+496 LVEAMDGQVIELSAK

-525 ADGASPLA
+525 ADGASPIA
-533 LKAEFVLSL
+533 FKAEFVLSL
-542 FEQVMGKDGIGA
+542 FEQVIGKGGVNA
-554 IEKSIIDRC
+554 IQKSIVDRC
-563 LAAVYKNYIKRNYTG
+563 LANVYKNYIKRGYMG

-583 VELCNELRKQ
+583 VDLCNDLKQQ
-593 PEPEATELATAME
+593 PEAEALELATAME

-612 HSTFAQKTNVNIENR
+612 HSTFAQKTNVNVENR

-650 SILNRITRNRAEG
+650 SILNRITKNRAEG
-663 KETYIFIDE
+663 RETYIFIDE

-727 MLNQGSTDREDLAN
+727 MLNQGGTDREDLAN

-774 KFPKN
+774 KFPKD
-779 TELYRLMSTK
+779 TELYKLMSTK
-789 MIE
+789 VGELK

>member
-1 MTTWKG
+1 
-7 VVTIMFD
+7 MFD
-14 LIGTIKKK
+14 LVGTIKKK
-22 TGLGE
+22 SGLSDLFGD
-27 LLGEGMTVPK
+27 GMSVPK
-37 SVQDVIKIDAVYP
+37 SVQDVIKIDAVYS
-50 DGIFMTGKDRY
+50 DGIFMTGKERF
-61 SKTYKFTDIN
+61 SKTFKFTDIN

-79 KEADFLRYSEI
+79 KEANFLLYSEI

-99 SQITIINRKLKNNE
+99 TQITIVNRKLKKTE
-113 LKQMALIENAN
+113 LRELALLSDAN

-132 EINDM
+132 EINEM
-137 LTMIANGAN
+137 LTMLANGAN
-146 AIVQDKYVT
+146 AIVQDKYIT
-155 LTVQKKSAQEAQSH
+155 LTIQKKTVEEARAH

-174 ADLIAHFSR
+174 ADITAHFAR
-183 LGSKCTELDLTE
+183 LGSKCTEIDLTE

-218 TMQKGQ
+218 AMRKGQ

-237 KSDYFKVGDRFGRV
+237 KADYFKVGDKFARV
-251 LFIRDYPSYIKDSV
+251 LFIRDYPSYIKDKV
-265 VWELTDTNRN
+265 IWEITDTNRN

-281 IIPVSTQEAQKFG
+281 IVPVSTDEAQKYV
-294 EKQALGIET
+294 EKQALGVET
-303 NIANYQRKQNAN
+303 NIANYQRKQNSN
-315 NNYTSVIPYDLE
+315 NNYSSVIPYDME
-327 QQRKEVREF
+327 VQRKEIREF
-336 LDDLTTRDQKMFKV
+336 LDDITARDQKMFKV
-350 VITLMHT
+350 IMTIMHT
-357 ADTLEQLNS
+357 ADSLNELNA

-372 ATGRK
+372 AMGRN

-436 NVISKNMIIVNRKF
+436 NVISKNMIIVNRSF

-469 AKEEMVNLLLST
+469 AKEEMVSLLLST
-481 NADVMIIDPEREYSA
+481 NADVIIIDPEREYKA
-496 LVEAMGGQVVELSAK
+496 LVEAMDGQVVRLSAT
-511 SKNHINC
+511 SRSHINC

-525 ADGASPLA
+525 ADGANPLA
-533 LKAEFVLSL
+533 MKSEFVLSL
-542 FEQVMGKDGIGA
+542 FEQVCGKSEVTA
-554 IEKSIIDRC
+554 MQKSIIDRC
-563 LAAVYKNYIKRNYTG
+563 LANVYKTYIG
-578 KVPTL
+578 KKYKGKPPTL
-583 VELCNELRKQ
+583 VELCKDLREQ
-593 PEPEATELATAME
+593 PEPEATEIAVAME

-612 HSTFAQKTNVNIENR
+612 QNTFAQQTNVNVKSR
-627 LICYDILELGSQ
+627 LICYDILDLGSQ

-650 SILNRITRNRAEG
+650 NILNRITQNRAEG

-727 MLNQGSTDREDLAN
+727 MLNQGGTDREDLAN

-774 KFPKN
+774 KFPQD
-779 TELYRLMSTK
+779 TELYKLMSTK
-789 MIE
+789 MLE

>member
-1 MTTWKG
+1 MKL
-7 VVTIMFD
+7 FD

-22 TGLGE
+22 SGLDEIFGD
-27 LLGEGMTVPK
+27 GMNVPK
-37 SVQDVIKIDAVYP
+37 SVQDVIRIDAVYS

-61 SKTYKFTDIN
+61 SKTFKFTDIN

-79 KEADFLRYSEI
+79 KESHFLKFSEI
-90 LNSLENGVS
+90 LNSLENGIS
-99 SQITIINRKLKNNE
+99 SQITIINRKLKHNE
-113 LKQMALIENAN
+113 LKEIALLEKAN
-124 DGKDKYRK
+124 DNKDKYRK

-137 LTMIANGAN
+137 LTMLANGAN

-155 LTVQKKSAQEAQSH
+155 LTIQKKSISEARSH

-206 KEAADYHFDLRD
+206 EEAADYHFDLRD
-218 TMQKGQ
+218 TMRKGQ

-237 KSDYFKVGDRFGRV
+237 KSDYFKIGNRFGRV
-251 LFIRDYPSYIKDSV
+251 LFIRDYPSFVKDRV
-265 VWELTDTNRN
+265 VWDLTDTSRN
-275 MIFNFD
+275 MIFNYD
-281 IIPVSTQEAQKFG
+281 IVPVSTEEAQKFG
-294 EKQALGIET
+294 EKQALGVET
-303 NIANYQRKQNAN
+303 NIANYQRKQNSN
-315 NNYTSVIPYDLE
+315 NNYTSVIPYDME

-350 VITLMHT
+350 IITVMHT

-372 ATGRK
+372 AMGRN
-377 HMCQIGV
+377 HMCQIGI
-384 LKYQQLDGFNATL
+384 LKYQQLEGFNATL

-481 NADVMIIDPEREYSA
+481 DADVMIIDPEREYSA
-496 LVEAMGGQVVELSAK
+496 LVEAMDGQVIELSAK

-525 ADGASPLA
+525 ADGASPIA
-533 LKAEFVLSL
+533 FKAEFVLSL
-542 FEQVMGKDGIGA
+542 FEQVIGKGGVNA
-554 IEKSIIDRC
+554 IQKSIVDRC
-563 LAAVYKNYIKRNYTG
+563 LANVYKNYIKRGYTG

-583 VELCNELRKQ
+583 VDLCNDLKQQ
-593 PEPEATELATAME
+593 PEAEAIELATAME

-612 HSTFAQKTNVNIENR
+612 HSTFAQKTNVNVENR

-650 SILNRITRNRAEG
+650 SILNRITKNRAEG
-663 KETYIFIDE
+663 RETYIFIDE

-727 MLNQGSTDREDLAN
+727 MLNQGGTDREDLAN

-774 KFPKN
+774 KFPKD
-779 TELYRLMSTK
+779 TELYKLMSTK
-789 MIE
+789 VGEQ

>member
-1 MTTWKG
+1 MNL
-7 VVTIMFD
+7 FD
-14 LIGTIKKK
+14 LIGMIKKK
-22 TGLGE
+22 SGLDEIFGD
-27 LLGEGMTVPK
+27 GMSVPR
-37 SVQDVIKIDAVYP
+37 SVQDVIKIDAVYS

-61 SKTYKFTDIN
+61 SKTFKFTDIN

-79 KEADFLRYSEI
+79 KESHFLKYSEI
-90 LNSLENGVS
+90 LNSFENGIS
-99 SQITIINRKLKNNE
+99 SQITIINRKLKHNE
-113 LKQMALIENAN
+113 LKEIALLEKAN
-124 DGKDKYRK
+124 DNKDKYRK

-137 LTMIANGAN
+137 LTMLANGAN

-155 LTVQKKSAQEAQSH
+155 LTIQKKSINEARSH

-206 KEAADYHFDLRD
+206 EEAADYHLDLRD
-218 TMQKGQ
+218 TMRKGQ

-237 KSDYFKVGDRFGRV
+237 KSDYFKIGNRFGRV
-251 LFIRDYPSYIKDSV
+251 LFIRDYPSFVKDRV
-265 VWELTDTNRN
+265 VWDLTDTSKN
-275 MIFNFD
+275 MIFNYD
-281 IIPVSTQEAQKFG
+281 IVPVSIEEAQKFG
-294 EKQALGIET
+294 EKQALGVET
-303 NIANYQRKQNAN
+303 NIANYQRKQNSN
-315 NNYTSVIPYDLE
+315 NNYTSVIPYDME

-350 VITLMHT
+350 IITVMHT

-372 ATGRK
+372 AMGRN
-377 HMCQIGV
+377 HMCQIGI
-384 LKYQQLDGFNATL
+384 LKYQQLEGFNATL

-407 RTLTTESLAV
+407 RTFTTESLAV

-436 NVISKNMIIVNRKF
+436 NVISKNMIIVNRKY

-481 NADVMIIDPEREYSA
+481 DADVMIIDPEREYSA
-496 LVEAMGGQVVELSAK
+496 LVEAMDGQVIELSAK

-525 ADGASPLA
+525 ADGASPIA
-533 LKAEFVLSL
+533 FKAEFVLSL
-542 FEQVMGKDGIGA
+542 FEQVIGKGGVNA
-554 IEKSIIDRC
+554 IQKSIIDRC
-563 LAAVYKNYIKRNYTG
+563 LANVYKNYIKRGYTG

-583 VELCNELRKQ
+583 VDLCNDLKQQ
-593 PEPEATELATAME
+593 PEAEALELATAME

-612 HSTFAQKTNVNIENR
+612 HSTFAQKTNVNVENR

-650 SILNRITRNRAEG
+650 SILNRITKNRAEG
-663 KETYIFIDE
+663 RETYIFIDE

-727 MLNQGSTDREDLAN
+727 MLNQGGTDREDLAN

-774 KFPKN
+774 KFPKD
-779 TELYRLMSTK
+779 TELYKLMSTK
-789 MIE
+789 VGEQ

>member
-1 MTTWKG
+1 
-7 VVTIMFD
+7 MFD
-14 LIGTIKKK
+14 LIGSIKKK
-22 TGLGE
+22 TGLDD
-27 LLGEGMTVPK
+27 LLGDGMSVPK
-37 SVQDVIKIDAVYP
+37 SVQDVIRIDAVYP

-61 SKTYKFTDIN
+61 SKTFKFTDIN
-71 YAVSSKED
+71 YAVSSKKD
-79 KEADFLRYSEI
+79 KEDNFLKYSEI
-90 LNSLENGVS
+90 LNSLENGIS
-99 SQITIINRKLKNNE
+99 SQITIINRKLKKAE
-113 LKQMALIENAN
+113 LKEIALLENAN
-124 DGKDKYRK
+124 DDKDKYRK

-155 LTVQKKSAQEAQSH
+155 LTVQKKTVKEAQSH

-183 LGSKCTELDLTE
+183 LGSTCVELDLTE

-206 KEAADYHFDLRD
+206 KESADYHFDLRD

-224 SFKDYISPDGFEF
+224 NFKDYITPDGFEF
-237 KSDYFKVGDRFGRV
+237 KSDYFKIGDRFGRV

-281 IIPVSTQEAQKFG
+281 IIPVSTEEAQKFG
-294 EKQALGIET
+294 ERQALGIET

-315 NNYTSVIPYDLE
+315 NNYTSVIPYDME
-327 QQRKEVREF
+327 QQRKEIREF
-336 LDDLTTRDQKMFKV
+336 LDDLTSRDQKMFKV
-350 VITLMHT
+350 VITVMHT
-357 ADTLEQLNS
+357 ADTLEELNS

-377 HMCQIGV
+377 HMCQLGV

-481 NADVMIIDPEREYSA
+481 DADVMIIDPEREYSA
-496 LVEAMGGQVVELSAK
+496 IVEAMGGQVIELSAK

-525 ADGASPLA
+525 ADGASPIA
-533 LKAEFVLSL
+533 FKVEFVLSL
-542 FEQVMGKDGIGA
+542 FEQIMGRNGIDA
-554 IEKSIIDRC
+554 IQKSIVDRC
-563 LAAVYKNYIKRNYTG
+563 LTNIYKNYIKRGYTG

-583 VELCNELRKQ
+583 VDLCNELRKQ
-593 PEPEATELATAME
+593 PETEALELATAME

-650 SILNRITRNRAEG
+650 SILNRITKNRAEG
-663 KETYIFIDE
+663 RETYIFIDE

-779 TELYRLMSTK
+779 TELYKLMTTK
-789 MIE
+789 VNEIV

>member
-1 MTTWKG
+1 
-7 VVTIMFD
+7 MFN

-22 TGLGE
+22 SGLDEIFGD
-27 LLGEGMTVPK
+27 GMNVPK
-37 SVQDVIKIDAVYP
+37 SVQDVIRIDAVYS

-61 SKTYKFTDIN
+61 SKTFKFTDIN

-79 KEADFLRYSEI
+79 KESHFLKYSEI

-99 SQITIINRKLKNNE
+99 CQITIINRKLKHNE
-113 LKQMALIENAN
+113 LKEIALLEKAN
-124 DGKDKYRK
+124 DNKDKYRK

-137 LTMIANGAN
+137 LTMLANGAN

-155 LTVQKKSAQEAQSH
+155 LTIQKKSINEARSH

-206 KEAADYHFDLRD
+206 EEAADYHFDLRD
-218 TMQKGQ
+218 TMRKGQ

-237 KSDYFKVGDRFGRV
+237 KSDYFKIGNRFSRV
-251 LFIRDYPSYIKDSV
+251 LFIRDYPSFVKDRV
-265 VWELTDTNRN
+265 VWDLTDTSRN
-275 MIFNFD
+275 MIFNYD
-281 IIPVSTQEAQKFG
+281 IIPVSTEEAQKFG
-294 EKQALGIET
+294 EKQALGVET
-303 NIANYQRKQNAN
+303 NIANYQRKQNSN
-315 NNYTSVIPYDLE
+315 NNYTSVIPYDME

-350 VITLMHT
+350 IITVMHT

-372 ATGRK
+372 AMGRN
-377 HMCQIGV
+377 HMCQIGI
-384 LKYQQLDGFNATL
+384 LKYQQLEGFNATL

-436 NVISKNMIIVNRKF
+436 NVISKNMIIVNRRY

-481 NADVMIIDPEREYSA
+481 DADVMIIDPEREYSA
-496 LVEAMGGQVVELSAK
+496 LVEAMDGQVIELSAK

-525 ADGASPLA
+525 ADGASPISF
-533 LKAEFVLSL
+533 KAEFVLSL
-542 FEQVMGKDGIGA
+542 FEQVIGKGGVNA
-554 IEKSIIDRC
+554 IQKSIVDRC
-563 LAAVYKNYIKRNYTG
+563 LANVYKNYIKRGYMG

-583 VELCNELRKQ
+583 VDLCNDLKQQ
-593 PEPEATELATAME
+593 PEAEALELATAME

-612 HSTFAQKTNVNIENR
+612 HSTFAQKTNVNVENR

-650 SILNRITRNRAEG
+650 SILNRITKNRAEG
-663 KETYIFIDE
+663 RETYIFIDE

-727 MLNQGSTDREDLAN
+727 MLNQGGTDREDLSN

-774 KFPKN
+774 KFPKD
-779 TELYRLMSTK
+779 TELYKLMSTK
-789 MIE
+789 VGEQ

>member
-1 MTTWKG
+1 
-7 VVTIMFD
+7 MFD
-14 LIGTIKKK
+14 LIGMIKKK
-22 TGLGE
+22 SRLDEIFGD
-27 LLGEGMTVPK
+27 GMDVPK
-37 SVQDVIKIDAVYP
+37 SVQDVIRIDAVYS
-50 DGIFMTGKDRY
+50 DGIFMTGKDKY
-61 SKTYKFTDIN
+61 SKTFKFTDIN

-79 KEADFLRYSEI
+79 KESHFLKYSEI
-90 LNSLENGVS
+90 LNSLENGIS
-99 SQITIINRKLKNNE
+99 SQITIINRKLKHNE
-113 LKQMALIENAN
+113 LKEIALLEKAN
-124 DGKDKYRK
+124 DNKDKYRK

-137 LTMIANGAN
+137 LTMLANGAN

-155 LTVQKKSAQEAQSH
+155 LTIQKKSISEARSH

-206 KEAADYHFDLRD
+206 EEAADYHFDLRD
-218 TMQKGQ
+218 TMRKGQ

-237 KSDYFKVGDRFGRV
+237 KSDYFKIGNRFGRV
-251 LFIRDYPSYIKDSV
+251 LFIRDYPSFVKDRV
-265 VWELTDTNRN
+265 VWDLTDTSKN
-275 MIFNFD
+275 MIFNYD
-281 IIPVSTQEAQKFG
+281 IVPVSTEEAQKFG
-294 EKQALGIET
+294 EKQALGVET
-303 NIANYQRKQNAN
+303 NIANYQRKQNSN
-315 NNYTSVIPYDLE
+315 NNYTSVIPYDME

-350 VITLMHT
+350 IITVMHT

-372 ATGRK
+372 AMGRN
-377 HMCQIGV
+377 HMCQIGI
-384 LKYQQLDGFNATL
+384 LKYQQLEGFNATL

-417 FMPFKVQE
+417 FMPFKVHE

-436 NVISKNMIIVNRKF
+436 NVISKNMIIVNRRY

-481 NADVMIIDPEREYSA
+481 DADVMIIDPEREYSA
-496 LVEAMGGQVVELSAK
+496 LVEAMDGQVIELSAK

-525 ADGASPLA
+525 ADGASPIA
-533 LKAEFVLSL
+533 FKTEFVLSL
-542 FEQVMGKDGIGA
+542 FEQVIGKGGVNA
-554 IEKSIIDRC
+554 IQKSIVDRC
-563 LAAVYKNYIKRNYTG
+563 LANVYKNYIKRGYTG

-583 VELCNELRKQ
+583 VDLCNDLKQQ
-593 PEPEATELATAME
+593 PEAEAIELATAME

-612 HSTFAQKTNVNIENR
+612 HSTFAQKTNVNVENR

-650 SILNRITRNRAEG
+650 SILNRITKNRAEG
-663 KETYIFIDE
+663 RETYIFIDE

-727 MLNQGSTDREDLAN
+727 MLNQGGTDREDLAN

-774 KFPKN
+774 KFPKD
-779 TELYRLMSTK
+779 TELYKLMSTK
-789 MIE
+789 VGEQ

>member
-1 MTTWKG
+1 
-7 VVTIMFD
+7 MFD
-14 LIGTIKKK
+14 LIGMIKKK
-22 TGLGE
+22 SGLDEIFGD
-27 LLGEGMTVPK
+27 GMSVPR
-37 SVQDVIKIDAVYP
+37 SVQDVIKIDAVYS
-50 DGIFMTGKDRY
+50 DGIFMAGKDRY
-61 SKTYKFTDIN
+61 SKTFKFTDIN

-79 KEADFLRYSEI
+79 KESHFLKYSEI
-90 LNSLENGVS
+90 LNSLENGIS
-99 SQITIINRKLKNNE
+99 SQITIINRKLKHNE
-113 LKQMALIENAN
+113 LKEIALLEKAN
-124 DGKDKYRK
+124 DNKDKYRK

-137 LTMIANGAN
+137 LTMLANGAN

-155 LTVQKKSAQEAQSH
+155 LTIQKKSISEARSH

-206 KEAADYHFDLRD
+206 EEAADYHFDLRD
-218 TMQKGQ
+218 TMRKGQ

-237 KSDYFKVGDRFGRV
+237 KSDYFKIGNRFGRV
-251 LFIRDYPSYIKDSV
+251 LFIRDYPSFVKDRV
-265 VWELTDTNRN
+265 VWDLTDTSRN
-275 MIFNFD
+275 MIFNYD
-281 IIPVSTQEAQKFG
+281 IVPVSTEEAQKFG
-294 EKQALGIET
+294 EKQALGVET
-303 NIANYQRKQNAN
+303 NIANYQRKQNSN
-315 NNYTSVIPYDLE
+315 NNYTSVIPYDME

-350 VITLMHT
+350 IITVMHT

-372 ATGRK
+372 AMGRN
-377 HMCQIGV
+377 HMCQIGI
-384 LKYQQLDGFNATL
+384 LKYQQLEGFNATL

-464 GKSFT
+464 DKSFT

-481 NADVMIIDPEREYSA
+481 DADVMIIDPEREYSA
-496 LVEAMGGQVVELSAK
+496 LVEAMDGQVIELSAK

-525 ADGASPLA
+525 ADGASPIA
-533 LKAEFVLSL
+533 FKAEFVLSL
-542 FEQVMGKDGIGA
+542 FEQVIGKGGVNA
-554 IEKSIIDRC
+554 IQKSIVDRC
-563 LAAVYKNYIKRNYTG
+563 LANVYKNYIKRGYTG

-583 VELCNELRKQ
+583 VDLCNDLKQQ
-593 PEPEATELATAME
+593 PEAEALELATAME

-612 HSTFAQKTNVNIENR
+612 HSTFAQKTNVNVENR

-650 SILNRITRNRAEG
+650 SILNRITKNRAEG
-663 KETYIFIDE
+663 RETYVFIDE

-727 MLNQGSTDREDLAN
+727 MLNQGGTDREDLAN

-774 KFPKN
+774 KFPKD
-779 TELYRLMSTK
+779 TELYKLMSTK
-789 MIE
+789 VGEQ

>member
-1 MTTWKG
+1 MKL
-7 VVTIMFD
+7 FD

-22 TGLGE
+22 SGLDEIFGD
-27 LLGEGMTVPK
+27 GMNVPK
-37 SVQDVIKIDAVYP
+37 SVQDVIRIDAVYS

-61 SKTYKFTDIN
+61 SKTFKFTDIN

-79 KEADFLRYSEI
+79 KESHFLKFSEI
-90 LNSLENGVS
+90 LNSLENGIS
-99 SQITIINRKLKNNE
+99 SQITIINRKLKHNE
-113 LKQMALIENAN
+113 LKEIALLEKAN
-124 DGKDKYRK
+124 DNKDKYRK

-137 LTMIANGAN
+137 LTMLANGAN

-155 LTVQKKSAQEAQSH
+155 LTIQKKSISEARSH

-206 KEAADYHFDLRD
+206 EEAADYHFDLRD
-218 TMQKGQ
+218 TMRKGQ

-237 KSDYFKVGDRFGRV
+237 KSDYFKIGNRFGRV
-251 LFIRDYPSYIKDSV
+251 LFIRDYPSFVKDRV
-265 VWELTDTNRN
+265 VWDLTDTSKN
-275 MIFNFD
+275 MIFNYD
-281 IIPVSTQEAQKFG
+281 IVPVSIEEAQKFG
-294 EKQALGIET
+294 EKQALGVET
-303 NIANYQRKQNAN
+303 NIANYQRKQNSN
-315 NNYTSVIPYDLE
+315 NNYTSVIPYDME

-350 VITLMHT
+350 IITVMHT

-372 ATGRK
+372 AMGRN
-377 HMCQIGV
+377 HMCQIGI
-384 LKYQQLDGFNATL
+384 LKYQQLEGFNATL

-481 NADVMIIDPEREYSA
+481 DADVMIIDPEREYSA
-496 LVEAMGGQVVELSAK
+496 LVEAMDGQVIELSAK

-525 ADGASPLA
+525 ADGASPIA
-533 LKAEFVLSL
+533 FKAEFVLSL
-542 FEQVMGKDGIGA
+542 FEQVIGKGGVNA
-554 IEKSIIDRC
+554 IQKSIVDRC
-563 LAAVYKNYIKRNYTG
+563 LANVYKNYIKRGYTG

-583 VELCNELRKQ
+583 VDLCNDLKQQ
-593 PEPEATELATAME
+593 PEAEALELATAME

-612 HSTFAQKTNVNIENR
+612 HSTFAQKTNVNVENR

-650 SILNRITRNRAEG
+650 SILNRITKNRAEG
-663 KETYIFIDE
+663 RETYIFIDE

-727 MLNQGSTDREDLAN
+727 MLNQGGTDREDLAN

-774 KFPKN
+774 KFPKD
-779 TELYRLMSTK
+779 TELYKLMSTK
-789 MIE
+789 VGEQ

>member
-1 MTTWKG
+1 
-7 VVTIMFD
+7 MFD

-22 TGLGE
+22 SGLDEIFGD
-27 LLGEGMTVPK
+27 GMDVPK
-37 SVQDVIKIDAVYP
+37 SVQDVIRIDAVYS

-61 SKTYKFTDIN
+61 SKTFKFTDIN

-79 KEADFLRYSEI
+79 KESHFLKFSEI
-90 LNSLENGVS
+90 LNSLENGIS
-99 SQITIINRKLKNNE
+99 SQITIINRKLKQNE
-113 LKQMALIENAN
+113 LKEIALLEKAN
-124 DGKDKYRK
+124 DNKDKYRK

-137 LTMIANGAN
+137 LTMLANGAN

-155 LTVQKKSAQEAQSH
+155 LTIQKKSINEARSH

-206 KEAADYHFDLRD
+206 EEAADYHFDLRD
-218 TMQKGQ
+218 TMRKGQ

-237 KSDYFKVGDRFGRV
+237 KSDYFKIGNRFSRV
-251 LFIRDYPSYIKDSV
+251 LFIRDYPSFVKDRV
-265 VWELTDTNRN
+265 VWDLTDTSKN
-275 MIFNFD
+275 MIFNYD
-281 IIPVSTQEAQKFG
+281 IVPVSIEEAQKFG
-294 EKQALGIET
+294 EKQALGVET
-303 NIANYQRKQNAN
+303 NIANYQRKQNSN
-315 NNYTSVIPYDLE
+315 NNYTSVIPYDME

-350 VITLMHT
+350 IITVMHT

-372 ATGRK
+372 AMGRN
-377 HMCQIGV
+377 HMCQIGI
-384 LKYQQLDGFNATL
+384 LKYQQLEGFNATL

-436 NVISKNMIIVNRKF
+436 NVISKNMIIVNRRY

-481 NADVMIIDPEREYSA
+481 DADVMIIDPEREYSA
-496 LVEAMGGQVVELSAK
+496 LVEAMDGQVIELSAK

-525 ADGASPLA
+525 ADGASPIA
-533 LKAEFVLSL
+533 FKAEFVLSL
-542 FEQVMGKDGIGA
+542 FEQVIGKGGVNA
-554 IEKSIIDRC
+554 IQKSIVDRC
-563 LAAVYKNYIKRNYTG
+563 LANVYKNYIKRGYAG

-583 VELCNELRKQ
+583 VDLCNDLKQQ
-593 PEPEATELATAME
+593 PEAEALELATAME

-612 HSTFAQKTNVNIENR
+612 HSTFAQKTNVNVENR

-650 SILNRITRNRAEG
+650 SILNRITKNRAEG
-663 KETYIFIDE
+663 RETYIFIDE

-727 MLNQGSTDREDLAN
+727 MLNQGGTDREDLAN

-750 THITNVEVG
+750 THITDVEVG

-774 KFPKN
+774 KFPKD
-779 TELYRLMSTK
+779 TELYKLMSTK
-789 MIE
+789 VGEQ

>member
-1 MTTWKG
+1 MKL
-7 VVTIMFD
+7 FD

-22 TGLGE
+22 SGLDEIFGD
-27 LLGEGMTVPK
+27 GMNVPK
-37 SVQDVIKIDAVYP
+37 SVQDVIRIDAVYS

-61 SKTYKFTDIN
+61 SKTFKFTDIN

-79 KEADFLRYSEI
+79 KESHFLKFSEI
-90 LNSLENGVS
+90 LNSLENGIS
-99 SQITIINRKLKNNE
+99 SQITIINRKLKHNE
-113 LKQMALIENAN
+113 LKEIALLEKAN
-124 DGKDKYRK
+124 DNKDKYRK

-137 LTMIANGAN
+137 LTMLANGAN

-155 LTVQKKSAQEAQSH
+155 LTIQKKSISEARSH

-206 KEAADYHFDLRD
+206 EEAADYHFDLRD
-218 TMQKGQ
+218 TMRKGQ

-237 KSDYFKVGDRFGRV
+237 KSDYFKIGNRFSRV
-251 LFIRDYPSYIKDSV
+251 LFIRDYPSFVKDRV
-265 VWELTDTNRN
+265 VWDLTDTSRN
-275 MIFNFD
+275 MIFNYD
-281 IIPVSTQEAQKFG
+281 IVPVSTEEAQKFG
-294 EKQALGIET
+294 EKQALGVET
-303 NIANYQRKQNAN
+303 NIANYQRKQNSN
-315 NNYTSVIPYDLE
+315 NNYTSVIPYDME

-350 VITLMHT
+350 IITVMHT

-372 ATGRK
+372 AMGRN
-377 HMCQIGV
+377 HMCQIGI
-384 LKYQQLDGFNATL
+384 LKYQQLEGFNATL

-436 NVISKNMIIVNRKF
+436 NVISKNMIIVNRRY

-481 NADVMIIDPEREYSA
+481 DADVMIIDPEREYSA
-496 LVEAMGGQVVELSAK
+496 LVEAMDGQVIELSAK

-525 ADGASPLA
+525 ADGASPIA
-533 LKAEFVLSL
+533 FKAEFVLSL
-542 FEQVMGKDGIGA
+542 FEQVIGKGGVNA
-554 IEKSIIDRC
+554 IQKSIVDRC
-563 LAAVYKNYIKRNYTG
+563 LANVYKNYIKRGYTG

-583 VELCNELRKQ
+583 VDLCNDLKQQ
-593 PEPEATELATAME
+593 PEAEAIELATAME

-612 HSTFAQKTNVNIENR
+612 HSTFAQKTNVNVENR

-650 SILNRITRNRAEG
+650 SILNRITKNRAEG
-663 KETYIFIDE
+663 RETYIFIDE

-727 MLNQGSTDREDLAN
+727 MLNQGGTDREDLAN

-774 KFPKN
+774 KFPKD
-779 TELYRLMSTK
+779 TELYKLMSTK
-789 MIE
+789 VGEQ

>member
-1 MTTWKG
+1 MKL
-7 VVTIMFD
+7 FD

-22 TGLGE
+22 SGLDEIFGD
-27 LLGEGMTVPK
+27 GMNVPK
-37 SVQDVIKIDAVYP
+37 SVQDVIRIDAVYS

-61 SKTYKFTDIN
+61 SKTFKFTDIN

-79 KEADFLRYSEI
+79 KESHFLKFSEI
-90 LNSLENGVS
+90 LNSLENGIS
-99 SQITIINRKLKNNE
+99 SQITIINRKLKHNE
-113 LKQMALIENAN
+113 LKEIALLEKAN
-124 DGKDKYRK
+124 DNKDKYRK

-137 LTMIANGAN
+137 LTMLANGAN

-155 LTVQKKSAQEAQSH
+155 LTIQKKSISEARSH

-206 KEAADYHFDLRD
+206 EEAADYHFDLRD
-218 TMQKGQ
+218 TMRKGQ

-237 KSDYFKVGDRFGRV
+237 KSDYFKIGNRFSRV
-251 LFIRDYPSYIKDSV
+251 LFIRDYPSFVKDRV
-265 VWELTDTNRN
+265 VWDLTDTSRN
-275 MIFNFD
+275 MIFNYD
-281 IIPVSTQEAQKFG
+281 IVPVSTEEAQKFG
-294 EKQALGIET
+294 EKQALGVET
-303 NIANYQRKQNAN
+303 NITNYQRKQNAN
-315 NNYTSVIPYDLE
+315 NNYTSVIPYDME

-350 VITLMHT
+350 IITVMHT
-357 ADTLEQLNS
+357 ADTLKQLNS

-372 ATGRK
+372 AMGRN

-384 LKYQQLDGFNATL
+384 LKYQQLEGFNATL

-481 NADVMIIDPEREYSA
+481 DADVMIIDPEREYSA
-496 LVEAMGGQVVELSAK
+496 LVEAMDGQVIELSAK

-525 ADGASPLA
+525 ADGASPIA
-533 LKAEFVLSL
+533 FKAEFVLSL
-542 FEQVMGKDGIGA
+542 FEQVIGKGGVNA
-554 IEKSIIDRC
+554 IQKSIIDRC
-563 LAAVYKNYIKRNYTG
+563 LANVYKNYIKRGYTG

-583 VELCNELRKQ
+583 VDLCNDLKQQ
-593 PEPEATELATAME
+593 PEAEALELATAME

-612 HSTFAQKTNVNIENR
+612 HSTFAQKTNVNVENR

-650 SILNRITRNRAEG
+650 SILNRITKNRAEG
-663 KETYIFIDE
+663 RETYIFIDE

-727 MLNQGSTDREDLAN
+727 MLNQGGTDREDLAN

-774 KFPKN
+774 KFPKD
-779 TELYRLMSTK
+779 TELYKLMSTK
-789 MIE
+789 VGEQ

>member
-1 MTTWKG
+1 
-7 VVTIMFD
+7 MFD

-22 TGLGE
+22 SGLDEIFGD
-27 LLGEGMTVPK
+27 GMNVPK
-37 SVQDVIKIDAVYP
+37 SVQDVIRIDAVYS

-61 SKTYKFTDIN
+61 SKTFKFTDIN

-79 KEADFLRYSEI
+79 KESHFLKFSEI
-90 LNSLENGVS
+90 LNSLENGIS
-99 SQITIINRKLKNNE
+99 SQITIINRKLKHNE
-113 LKQMALIENAN
+113 LKEIALLEKAN
-124 DGKDKYRK
+124 DNKDKYRK

-137 LTMIANGAN
+137 LTMLANGAN

-155 LTVQKKSAQEAQSH
+155 LTIQKKSISEARSH

-206 KEAADYHFDLRD
+206 EEAADYHFDLRD
-218 TMQKGQ
+218 TMRKGQ

-237 KSDYFKVGDRFGRV
+237 KSDYFKIGNRFGRV
-251 LFIRDYPSYIKDSV
+251 LFIRDYPSFVKDRV
-265 VWELTDTNRN
+265 VWDLTDTSRN
-275 MIFNFD
+275 MIFNYD
-281 IIPVSTQEAQKFG
+281 IVPVSTEEAQKFG
-294 EKQALGIET
+294 EKQALGVET
-303 NIANYQRKQNAN
+303 NIANYQRKQNSN
-315 NNYTSVIPYDLE
+315 NNYTSVIPYDME

-350 VITLMHT
+350 IITVMHT

-372 ATGRK
+372 AMGRN
-377 HMCQIGV
+377 HMCQIGI
-384 LKYQQLDGFNATL
+384 LKYQQLEGFNATL

-481 NADVMIIDPEREYSA
+481 DADVMIIDPEREYSA
-496 LVEAMGGQVVELSAK
+496 LVEAMDGQVIELSAK

-525 ADGASPLA
+525 ADGASPIA
-533 LKAEFVLSL
+533 FKAEFVLSL
-542 FEQVMGKDGIGA
+542 FEQVVGKGGVNA
-554 IEKSIIDRC
+554 IQKSIVDRC
-563 LAAVYKNYIKRNYTG
+563 LANVYKNYIKRGYTG

-583 VELCNELRKQ
+583 VDLCNDLKQQ
-593 PEPEATELATAME
+593 PEAEALELATAME

-612 HSTFAQKTNVNIENR
+612 HSTFAQKTNVNVENR

-650 SILNRITRNRAEG
+650 SILNRITKNRAEG
-663 KETYIFIDE
+663 RETYIFIDE

-727 MLNQGSTDREDLAN
+727 MLNQGGTDREDLAN

-774 KFPKN
+774 KFPKD
-779 TELYRLMSTK
+779 TELYKLMSTK
-789 MIE
+789 VGEQ

>member
-1 MTTWKG
+1 
-7 VVTIMFD
+7 MFD

-22 TGLGE
+22 SGLDEIFGD
-27 LLGEGMTVPK
+27 GMSVPR
-37 SVQDVIKIDAVYP
+37 SVQDVIRIDAVYS

-61 SKTYKFTDIN
+61 SKTFKFTDIN

-79 KEADFLRYSEI
+79 KESHFLKYSEI
-90 LNSLENGVS
+90 LNSFENGIS
-99 SQITIINRKLKNNE
+99 SQITIINRKLKHNE
-113 LKQMALIENAN
+113 LKEIALLEKAN
-124 DGKDKYRK
+124 DNKDKYRK

-137 LTMIANGAN
+137 LTMLANGAN

-155 LTVQKKSAQEAQSH
+155 LTIQKKSINEARSH

-206 KEAADYHFDLRD
+206 EEAADYHFDLRD
-218 TMQKGQ
+218 TMRKGQ

-237 KSDYFKVGDRFGRV
+237 KSDYFKIGNRFGRV
-251 LFIRDYPSYIKDSV
+251 LFIRDYPSFVKDRV
-265 VWELTDTNRN
+265 VWDLTDTSKN
-275 MIFNFD
+275 MIFNYD
-281 IIPVSTQEAQKFG
+281 IVPVSTEEAQKFG
-294 EKQALGIET
+294 EKQALGVET
-303 NIANYQRKQNAN
+303 NIANYQRKQNSN
-315 NNYTSVIPYDLE
+315 NNYTSVIPYGME

-350 VITLMHT
+350 IITVMHT

-372 ATGRK
+372 AMGRN
-377 HMCQIGV
+377 HMCQIGI
-384 LKYQQLDGFNATL
+384 LKYQQLEGFNATL

-481 NADVMIIDPEREYSA
+481 DADVMIIDPEREYSA
-496 LVEAMGGQVVELSAK
+496 LVEAMDGQVIELSAK

-525 ADGASPLA
+525 ADGASPIA
-533 LKAEFVLSL
+533 FKAEFVLSL
-542 FEQVMGKDGIGA
+542 FEQVIGKGGVNA
-554 IEKSIIDRC
+554 IQKSIVDRC
-563 LAAVYKNYIKRNYTG
+563 LANVYKNYIKRGYTG

-583 VELCNELRKQ
+583 VDLCNDLKQQ
-593 PEPEATELATAME
+593 PEAEALELATAME

-612 HSTFAQKTNVNIENR
+612 HSTFAQKTNVNVEDR

-650 SILNRITRNRAEG
+650 SILNRITKNRAEG
-663 KETYIFIDE
+663 RETYIFIDE

-727 MLNQGSTDREDLAN
+727 MLNQGGTDREDLAN

-774 KFPKN
+774 KFPKD
-779 TELYRLMSTK
+779 TELYKLMSTK
-789 MIE
+789 VGEQ

>member
-1 MTTWKG
+1 
-7 VVTIMFD
+7 MFD

-22 TGLGE
+22 SGLDEIFGD
-27 LLGEGMTVPK
+27 GMNVPK
-37 SVQDVIKIDAVYP
+37 SVQDVIRIDAVYS

-61 SKTYKFTDIN
+61 SKTFKFTDIN

-79 KEADFLRYSEI
+79 KESHFLKFSEI
-90 LNSLENGVS
+90 LNSLENGIS
-99 SQITIINRKLKNNE
+99 SQITIINRKLKHNE
-113 LKQMALIENAN
+113 LKEIALLEKAN
-124 DGKDKYRK
+124 DNKDKYRK

-137 LTMIANGAN
+137 LTMLANGAN

-155 LTVQKKSAQEAQSH
+155 LTIQKKSISEARSH

-206 KEAADYHFDLRD
+206 EEAADYHLDLRD
-218 TMQKGQ
+218 TMRKGQ

-237 KSDYFKVGDRFGRV
+237 KSDYFKIGNRFGRV
-251 LFIRDYPSYIKDSV
+251 LFIRDYPSFVKDRV
-265 VWELTDTNRN
+265 VWDLTDTSKN
-275 MIFNFD
+275 MIFNYD
-281 IIPVSTQEAQKFG
+281 IVPVSTEEAQKFG
-294 EKQALGIET
+294 EKQALGVET
-303 NIANYQRKQNAN
+303 NIANYQRKQNSN
-315 NNYTSVIPYDLE
+315 NNYTSVIPYGME

-350 VITLMHT
+350 IITVMHT

-372 ATGRK
+372 AMGRN
-377 HMCQIGV
+377 HMCQIGI
-384 LKYQQLDGFNATL
+384 LKYQQLEGFNATL

-481 NADVMIIDPEREYSA
+481 DADVMIIDPEREYSA
-496 LVEAMGGQVVELSAK
+496 LVEAMDGQVIELSAK

-525 ADGASPLA
+525 ADGASPIA
-533 LKAEFVLSL
+533 FKAEFVLSL
-542 FEQVMGKDGIGA
+542 FEQVIGKGGVNA
-554 IEKSIIDRC
+554 IQKSIVDRC
-563 LAAVYKNYIKRNYTG
+563 LANVYKNYIKRGYTG

-583 VELCNELRKQ
+583 VDLCNDLKQQ
-593 PEPEATELATAME
+593 PEAEALELATAME

-612 HSTFAQKTNVNIENR
+612 HSTFAQKTNVNVEDR

-650 SILNRITRNRAEG
+650 SILNRITKNRAEG
-663 KETYIFIDE
+663 RETYIFIDE

-727 MLNQGSTDREDLAN
+727 MLNQGGTDREDLAN

-774 KFPKN
+774 KFPKD
-779 TELYRLMSTK
+779 TELYKLMSTK
-789 MIE
+789 VGEQ